1 MKNKVIYILSGVF
14 ALSVILLSCQKK
26 IEKEYNWAYPVAG
39 DWTLKA
45 SVDGE
50 EVAGPFELK
59 VYNTSFGQDS
69 IWLDDYNGN
78 FYQIKFK
85 AKVDMS
91 NLTFQT
97 GGSKNAIS
105 GYGINVKLTEGR
117 IINKDSIAFKVEF
130 SDDPGTLYELSGHR
144 TTSYEEYMQQ

>member
-1 MKNKVIYILSGVF
+1 MKKSKIYLSGSLLILSLVF
-14 ALSVILLSCQKK
+14 FSCQKK
-26 IEKEYNWAYPVAG
+26 IEKEYSWAYPVAG

-45 SVDGE
+45 HVGTD
-50 EVAGPFELK
+50 EVAGPFEVK
-59 VYNTSFGQDS
+59 IYNSSFGQDS
-69 IWLDDYNGN
+69 IWIDDYNGN

-105 GYGINVKLTEGR
+105 GYDIDVKVTDGKVIN
-117 IINKDSIAFKVEF
+117 NDSLSFKVEF
-130 SDDPGTLYELSGHR
+130 SDDPGTIFTVAGHR
-144 TTSYEEYMQQ
+144 TTSYDEYMQN